1 MEVDELGTGWHA
13 QLVDEGA
20 AQRAKGRQRL
30 RPVTR
35 GGQGLQPLS
44 LQAFVEGVH
53 LQRLRDGGQHVVRP
67 PETLEHVHHEVEHGA
82 ALDLESR
89 APRQVVAPGD
99 VLQGGTP
106 PAREGIGQ
114 QRTARLEIPVV
125 ARSDGV
131 VGVSAEV
138 EMVEGVSAEV
148 ELVAERPGDQQA
160 GVAGPEPSSEG
171 GDEVLELLSG
181 GLRGRVPE
189 GGDETFRG
197 DQAVGVE
204 QQHGEDEPLPCTP
217 ERHELP
223 VVLDLHR
230 SEYPKLH
237 PPLIPDD
244 AATTSLRPDSL
255 HPCGR
260 EPGRSGPAG
269 VAGTAVQPR
278 AGATSPGSAQPL
290 RQ

>member
-1 MEVDELGTGWHA
+1 MEVDELGAGWHA

-20 AQRAKGRQRL
+20 AQRTKGSQRL
-30 RPVTR
+30 RAATR
-35 GGQGLQPLS
+35 GGQCLQPPG
-44 LQAFVEGVH
+44 LQAFVERVH
-53 LQRLRDGGQHVVRP
+53 LQGLRDGGQHVVRP

-82 ALDLESR
+82 ALDLQSG
-89 APRQVVAPGD
+89 APRQVVMPGD
-99 VLQGGTP
+99 VLQGSTP
-106 PAREGIGQ
+106 PAREGFTQ

-138 EMVEGVSAEV
+138 EMVQGVSAEV
-148 ELVAERPGDQQA
+148 ELVAERPGDQQT
-160 GVAGPEPSSEG
+160 GVARPESSSEG
-171 GDEVLELLSG
+171 GDEVLELLPG
-181 GLRGRVPE
+181 GLRGCVPQ
-189 GGDETFRG
+189 GGDEPFRG

-230 SEYPKLH
+230 SEHPKLH

-244 AATTSLRPDSL
+244 AATTSLRPDSP

-260 EPGRSGPAG
+260 EPGRGD
-269 VAGTAVQPR
+269 VAGAH
-278 AGATSPGSAQPL
+278 
-290 RQ
+290 RQRMTCAP